1 MQLPHGLHLA
11 YCTNVHPG
19 EDWPATLRSLEQWT
33 LAVKHRV
40 CPAAPYGIGLRL
52 SDQAARELSDPPALL
67 AFQRWLDRH
76 GCYVFTINGFPF
88 GRFHGTRVK
97 EQVYRPD
104 WADPRRL
111 EYTNRLGD
119 LLARLVPAGVAGSV
133 STLPGSFKEFP
144 STPAQAQAIRDN
156 LWRCVEQLARLRDQ
170 TGRHVHLGLEP
181 EPFGLFENSAETA
194 AFFDCLRA
202 EHPGDAR
209 LEEHLGVTYDTCH
222 FAIEFEE
229 PQDAIARLRRHGIR
243 LSKIHLSNALRLRPT
258 PAALARLASFAEEV
272 YLHQV
277 IVRAADGSL
286 TRFKDL
292 DLALQSPVALRNPQT
307 DEWRV
312 HFHVP
317 LHHAPTA
324 ELGNTAAHVEG
335 LLGLL
340 GPDPRLCAHLE
351 METYTW
357 AVLPPPFQSRDVTA
371 QLVGEYA
378 WTLQR
383 LARHGLAAPPGAAG

>member
-1 MQLPHGLHLA
+1 MQLHHGLQLA

-19 EDWPATLRSLEQWT
+19 EDWPATLHALEMWT
-33 LAVKHRV
+33 LAVKQRV
-40 CPAAPYGIGLRL
+40 CPDAPYAIGLRL
-52 SDQAARELSDPPALL
+52 SDQAARELSEPAVLL

-88 GRFHGTRVK
+88 GRFHGARVK
-97 EQVYRPD
+97 EQVYLPD
-104 WADPRRL
+104 WSDPRRL
-111 EYTNRLGD
+111 EYTLRLGD
-119 LLARLVPAGVAGSV
+119 LLARLMPDGMAGSI

-144 STPAQAQAIRDN
+144 RTPAQAQAIRDH
-156 LWRCVEQLARLRDQ
+156 LWQCVEHLARLRER

-181 EPFGLFENSAETA
+181 EPFGLFENSVETA
-194 AFFDCLRA
+194 AFFDRLRA
-202 EHPGDAR
+202 EHPDDAR
-209 LEEHLGVTYDTCH
+209 LDEHLGVNYDTCH
-222 FAIEFEE
+222 FAIQFEE
-229 PQDAIARLRRHGIR
+229 PQEAVARLLRHGIR

-272 YLHQV
+272 YLHQA
-277 IVRAADGSL
+277 IVRAANGSL

-292 DLALQSPVALRNPQT
+292 DLALQSPAAIRNPAT

-317 LHHAPTA
+317 LHQAPTP

-335 LLGLL
+335 LIAVLGQN
-340 GPDPRLCAHLE
+340 PRLCAHLE

-357 AVLPPPFQSRDVTA
+357 AVLPPPFQARDVVD

-378 WTLQR
+378 WTMAR
-383 LARHGLAAPPGAAG
+383 LSAHGLAAPPRAAS